1 MKVIKE
7 LCLVFIT
14 FLISLFIFSSQTQV
28 FASSESSEEVSC
40 VLDGE
45 YGEIVKGRVVVIN
58 NEEQPL
64 FCEFANNEAAL
75 GVLKREIPA
84 LLSAISEFGS
94 IRQDINSTNWR
105 LYQSVLLGAGEEVFL
120 EPYADE
126 VSKFAEFFDIYEN
139 VEDNEKILTFV
150 TRRNGIL
157 TESEIEEV
165 VGILPNNSPISVR
178 FNNSRIEGSSASRID
193 PLRMPNLSAALSYA
207 WTYVYNPNSSEF
219 GYFNGADCTNFVSQI
234 LYAGG
239 IGQNSVWWH
248 TRTLWLYHQY
258 SVAWINTPAFAAH
271 MGYVNFGGNH
281 LGFSEALRIGDVAL
295 IDQANDNQWTHA
307 GFVTDLEPAAGQ
319 HWNGYYRNY
328 KIAQHSTNN
337 HRWTTA
343 IQNSWN
349 NGRRWGFVRK

>member
-1 MKVIKE
+1 M
-7 LCLVFIT
+7 FIT

-126 VSKFAEFFDIYEN
+126 VRKFAGFFDIYEN

-178 FNNSRIEGSSASRID
+178 FNNSRIEDSSSARIS
-193 PLRMPNLSAALSYA
+193 PLRMLNLGGALNYA
-207 WTYVYNPNSSEF
+207 TSFVYNPNYSGF
-219 GYFNGADCTNFVSQI
+219 GYINGADCTNFVSQI
-234 LYAGG
+234 LYTGG
-239 IGQNSVWWH
+239 VSQNSVWWH
-248 TRTLWLYHQY
+248 NNTFWGHRY

-271 MGYVNFGGNH
+271 MGVMSTLYTHLNFSQTIN
-281 LGFSEALRIGDVAL
+281 IGDVAVVDL
-295 IDQANDNQWTHA
+295 RNDYQWDHA
-307 GFVTDLEPAAGQ
+307 GFVTAIDSSATQ

-328 KIAQHSTNN
+328 RIAQHSDNA
-337 HRWTTA
+337 HRWGTDV
-343 IQNSWN
+343 NSGWDD
-349 NGRRWGFVRK
+349 GLRWGVIRK